1 MNNFHIDS
9 AVTSCPIQWWQRFEL
24 ALLPV
29 VRAAGLPT
37 AKVGHSRAD
46 ETGGDVATSA
56 RTLCV
61 GHVRDDNDIREHIPA
76 RILVSPSGIAP
87 APGPLCIA
95 LPLMLVS
102 HLLVQCLFLGC
113 SFQGRKFWGNTAVH
127 SGRFLATGS
136 SRFSG
141 VNSKVGWGPWEK
153 AHPPGFDL
161 QPIIKSHKGRSVTVV
176 LGMKRTR
183 VKHPI

>member
-9 AVTSCPIQWWQRFEL
+9 AVTSCPSQWWQRFEL
-24 ALLPV
+24 TLLPV
-29 VRAAGLPT
+29 VRAAGVPT

-56 RTLCV
+56 RMSCV
-61 GHVRDDNDIREHIPA
+61 GHVRDDNDIREHIPT
-76 RILVSPSGIAP
+76 RILVSPSG
-87 APGPLCIA
+87 IA

-136 SRFSG
+136 SRCSG

-153 AHPPGFDL
+153 VHLPGFDL
-161 QPIIKSHKGRSVTVV
+161 QSIIQSHEGRSVTVL
-176 LGMKRTR
+176 LGKKRTR